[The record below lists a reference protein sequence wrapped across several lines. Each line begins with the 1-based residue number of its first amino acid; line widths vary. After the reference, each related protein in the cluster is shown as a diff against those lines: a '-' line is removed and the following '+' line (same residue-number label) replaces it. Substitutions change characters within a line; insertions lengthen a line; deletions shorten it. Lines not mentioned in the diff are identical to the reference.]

1 MKCGTILNSSARRS
15 PNERG
20 SFGDSMVEGSGQDKS
35 ILDFLQKT
43 KLQIA
48 DLSKRA
54 ATATKSG
61 IETTKEA
68 IQSKVVESKER
79 SKKKKE
85 AKLESIKSE
94 IRDEGFI
101 DSTPPMMVL
110 PDVDVEQFELL
121 SSQNEAQIQIV
132 EEMLRLSERIDLLER
147 RLTSIGT
154 SMSKGLETSHSDES
168 DSEVKKE
175 KREVRSGN
183 VLVEVLNIMGAS
195 LLLLVSLFSI
205 DGYIR
210 DNELL
215 LMSKYQLSIPLW
227 TTGIFTWSMF
237 LFYRMAR
244 VGTVL
249 TVPVLYRF
257 QISIAIAMAA
267 MMGMLLSEESLSTIS
282 NAWVWTTV
290 LASAAIVG
298 VGMITSAWRMTKQM
312 VGIKETNEII
322 D

>member
-1 MKCGTILNSSARRS
+1 MKCGTILNSIACRS

-20 SFGDSMVEGSGQDKS
+20 YSGVSMVEGSAQDKS

-132 EEMLRLSERIDLLER
+132 EEMIRLSERIDLLER

-154 SMSKGLETSHSDES
+154 SMTKGLEISHSELDL
-168 DSEVKKE
+168 EVKKE
-175 KREVRSGN
+175 RREVRSGN

-195 LLLLVSLFSI
+195 LLLLVSLFSV

-210 DNELL
+210 DNDLL

-227 TTGIFTWSMF
+227 TTGIFAWSMF

-267 MMGMLLSEESLSTIS
+267 MMGMLLSEESLSTIP

>member
-1 MKCGTILNSSARRS
+1 
-15 PNERG
+15 
-20 SFGDSMVEGSGQDKS
+20 MVEGSAQDKS

-132 EEMLRLSERIDLLER
+132 EEMIRLSERIDLLER

-154 SMSKGLETSHSDES
+154 SMTKGLEISHSELDL
-168 DSEVKKE
+168 EVKKE
-175 KREVRSGN
+175 RREVRSGN

-195 LLLLVSLFSI
+195 LLLLVSLFSV

-210 DNELL
+210 DNDLL

-227 TTGIFTWSMF
+227 TTGIFAWSMF